1 VAIRADTLDTAVWE
15 YIVDL
20 LDNPDHLTAEIERMR
35 VNDPTETDLA
45 AIDRSLVK
53 VSRSI
58 DGLTKGFAAV
68 QTDEARE
75 ILAHQLD
82 AAAAHQRQLQD
93 ERSRVLERR
102 QGWLDAQR
110 RVDDLHAWLVE
121 LRGAVQ
127 DMPYALKRRAL
138 LALDLRVTVH
148 PKTHDPR
155 WEATASIPFVDSEH
169 ANRPVACGW
178 RDISGQTAY
187 PFTRNLSSTC
197 CCSEISRSEK
207 PVRPRSSKSFS
218 RPIWARACVRS
229 AEGIWSMTHFH
240 RCRRRR
246 LRFSDGVGSC
256 VAESSFEGGRR
267 HRRHHAISQNVTRAQ
282 ISYSCCSAGV

>member
-1 VAIRADTLDTAVWE
+1 MAIRADTLDTAVWE

-121 LRGAVQ
+121 LRG
-127 DMPYALKRRAL
+127 LSRTCL
-138 LALDLRVTVH
+138 
-148 PKTHDPR
+148 TH
-155 WEATASIPFVDSEH
+155 
-169 ANRPVACGW
+169 
-178 RDISGQTAY
+178 
-187 PFTRNLSSTC
+187 SS
-197 CCSEISRSEK
+197 
-207 PVRPRSSKSFS
+207 
-218 RPIWARACVRS
+218 
-229 AEGIWSMTHFH
+229 
-240 RCRRRR
+240 
-246 LRFSDGVGSC
+246 
-256 VAESSFEGGRR
+256 GGRCLR
-267 HRRHHAISQNVTRAQ
+267 STFA
-282 ISYSCCSAGV
+282 